1 MSEQKSENA
10 YVEVSKVFTHEV
22 SPKTEKN
29 LASAAVLGKSVQE
42 LSIPVNEYYRVLATA
57 IIGIAVFPFA
67 ESV

>member
-1 MSEQKSENA
+1 M
-10 YVEVSKVFTHEV
+10 EVSKVLTHEV

-29 LASAAVLGKSVQE
+29 LASAAVLGKFVQE
-42 LSIPVNEYYRVLATA
+42 LLFPVNEYYRVFVTA